1 VLLECVVHVGLLV
14 LLEYVEMKHVVH
26 VEQTLLVLLE
36 QSVEQSV
43 VLSVEQNVE
52 QSVVLNVEQKR
63 VGMRRV
69 KELRLWLR

>member
-1 VLLECVVHVGLLV
+1 
-14 LLEYVEMKHVVH
+14 MKHVVH
-26 VEQTLLVLLE
+26 VEQMLLVLLE

-43 VLSVEQNVE
+43 VLNVEQSVEQSVV

-69 KELRLWLR
+69 KEQRLWLR